1 MVRSHH
7 NESPVPETRTLHP
20 ERRALALTVAA
31 VLVGCGAASTP
42 ARYAERPLL
51 TPDDEHTLVVVIPA
65 GFSSEV
71 LPFDGGWRYGLSPNL
86 SWEVPTMLAW
96 GPGGVASN
104 PSFVLRGGISA
115 FGVVKDEVPG
125 DDPRASPKERTRG
138 LTVLRAGVAGRF
150 QLTPS
155 QALVPVG
162 NVDHTLQT
170 GQDHTT
176 VTLGL
181 TWLSSAG
188 RHFSFAPGLRLV
200 ERSMSVYE
208 EPRGRRVAFGHAGVG
223 RRPALCARLVARHT
237 FRGSGDRRGSL
248 VGSESHL
255 GGRSRCGGQRRV
267 PLGLGP
273 LRRQAAGVSGRR
285 VS

>member
-188 RHFSFAPGLRLV
+188 RHFSFAPGVRLV

-208 EPRGRRVAFGHAGVG
+208 EPRGRRVAFGH
-223 RRPALCARLVARHT
+223 
-237 FRGSGDRRGSL
+237 
-248 VGSESHL
+248 VGSDGGLPYALVSWHATRFVDL
-255 GGRSRCGGQRRV
+255 GIGGAV
-267 PLGLGP
+267 SWDPNHTSEVEAD
-273 LRRQAAGVSGRR
+273 AAVNVEFRWD
-285 VS
+285 